1 MYIVLEGIDGSGK
14 STQIQLLKENLE
26 NKGYNVTIVEEP
38 TDSDIGRIIRERVKD
53 PEAVEKVHQIINALL
68 FAADRL
74 THKKLIDDVKHD
86 PENIIIS
93 DRSYLSSIAYQN
105 DDVITTQ
112 WIEIINKYMPKPDL
126 TILLDINEKEALKR
140 CADDVSE
147 AFEYEEFL
155 KITREKYLKLSEF
168 AQMKRVDASLNR
180 TKLQDKI
187 LGIIYEELDI

>member
-38 TDSDIGRIIRERVKD
+38 TDSDIGRIIRERLKD

>member
-14 STQIQLLKENLE
+14 STQIQSLKENLE
-26 NKGYNVTIVEEP
+26 NKGYNVTVVEEP
-38 TDSDIGRIIRERVKD
+38 TDSDIGQIIRERLKD

-74 THKKLIDDVKHD
+74 THKKLIYDVKHD

-155 KITREKYLKLSEF
+155 KITREKYLRLSEF

>member
-26 NKGYNVTIVEEP
+26 NKGYNVTVVEEP
-38 TDSDIGRIIRERVKD
+38 TDSDIGQIIRERLKD

-180 TKLQDKI
+180 TKLQEKI

>member
-26 NKGYNVTIVEEP
+26 NKGYNVTVVEEP
-38 TDSDIGRIIRERVKD
+38 TNSDIGQIIRERLKD
-53 PEAVEKVHQIINALL
+53 PEAVEKVHQKINALL

-74 THKKLIDDVKHD
+74 THAKLIDNAKHD
-86 PENIIIS
+86 SENIIIS

-105 DDVITTQ
+105 DDTITPQ

-140 CADDVSE
+140 CADDDLE

-155 KITREKYLKLSEF
+155 KITREKYLKLSDF
-168 AQMKRVDASLNR
+168 AHMKRVDASLNR
-180 TKLQDKI
+180 TELQDKI

>member
-26 NKGYNVTIVEEP
+26 NKGYNVTVVEEP
-38 TDSDIGRIIRERVKD
+38 TDSDIGQIIRERLKD

-155 KITREKYLKLSEF
+155 KITREKYLRLSEF

>member
-26 NKGYNVTIVEEP
+26 NKGYNVTVVEEP
-38 TDSDIGRIIRERVKD
+38 TDSDIGQIIRERLKD

-93 DRSYLSSIAYQN
+93 DRSYISSIAYQN

>member
-26 NKGYNVTIVEEP
+26 NKGYNVTVVEEP
-38 TDSDIGRIIRERVKD
+38 TDSDIGQIIRERLKD

>member
-38 TDSDIGRIIRERVKD
+38 TDSDIGRIIRERLKD

-74 THKKLIDDVKHD
+74 THKKLKDDVKHD
-86 PENIIIS
+86 PENIII
-93 DRSYLSSIAYQN
+93 N